1 MRITDILKRG
11 IHRLRVAGVPLP
23 VLDAEVL
30 LAHCLAV
37 PRSYLYAHPYEE
49 ITTLQERC
57 YDVLLVRR
65 ERHEPVAYLIGEKE
79 FWSRAFTVDRRVL
92 IPRPETEVLV
102 EEALM
107 RVQEFGC
114 SHIRILDVGT
124 GSGAI
129 GITMAAELPLASV
142 VATDISPH
150 ALQVAAY
157 NAQRW
162 GLQERV
168 SFLCTR
174 GLMAVIGTF
183 HLILSNPPY
192 IPESALDSLPRGV
205 KDYEPREALNGGH
218 GVSISTGSLLLRG
231 VISSLVEDGS

>member
-107 RVQEFGC
+107 RVQEFGWFPP
-114 SHIRILDVGT
+114 SGSWMWEQGRELLGLPWPPNFPWHLSWRRIFLLMPFRLPHTMPALGP
-124 GSGAI
+124 SGA
-129 GITMAAELPLASV
+129 GLLSLHPRAHGSYWYL
-142 VATDISPH
+142 SPH
-150 ALQVAAY
+150 
-157 NAQRW
+157 
-162 GLQERV
+162 
-168 SFLCTR
+168 F
-174 GLMAVIGTF
+174 I
-183 HLILSNPPY
+183 
-192 IPESALDSLPRGV
+192 
-205 KDYEPREALNGGH
+205 
-218 GVSISTGSLLLRG
+218 
-231 VISSLVEDGS
+231 

>member
-162 GLQERV
+162 AFRSGSPFFAPAGSWQLLV
-168 SFLCTR
+168 PFTSFYLTPPIYR
-174 GLMAVIGTF
+174 
-183 HLILSNPPY
+183 NPPS
-192 IPESALDSLPRGV
+192 IP
-205 KDYEPREALNGGH
+205 YREALKTMN
-218 GVSISTGSLLLRG
+218 RG
-231 VISSLVEDGS
+231 RH